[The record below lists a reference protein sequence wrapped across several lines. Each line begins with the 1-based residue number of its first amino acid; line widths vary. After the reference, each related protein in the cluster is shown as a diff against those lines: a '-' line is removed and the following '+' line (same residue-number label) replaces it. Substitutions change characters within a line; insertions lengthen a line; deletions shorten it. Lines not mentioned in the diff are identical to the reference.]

1 MEMDP
6 EADTGWPV
14 NCNVDSNDGYKNV
27 GRLGIAFFQ
36 KKCLV
41 KKCEKRRG
49 FNGGRVGGSL
59 EHPIAQLDFFR
70 LFDL

>member
-1 MEMDP
+1 MRAGICAVQFMEMDP

-41 KKCEKRRG
+41 KKM
-49 FNGGRVGGSL
+49 
-59 EHPIAQLDFFR
+59 
-70 LFDL
+70 